1 MITKKFVPGRREGSE
16 TGWIITAKN
25 YNELESFREYLEKNC
40 FYVTMCGVV
49 EDEENG
55 KVTDWVVPADK
66 TSLIK
71 ESEEELRD
79 IIKSFKKG
87 VS

>member
-1 MITKKFVPGRREGSE
+1 MITKKYVSGRREGNE

-25 YNELESFREYLEKNC
+25 YEELDSFREHLEKNS

-49 EDEENG
+49 EEEENG

-66 TSLIK
+66 DSLIK

-87 VS
+87 VN